1 MKRIVFTTAVLL
13 LAAFSA
19 MAQNNAKG
27 YYKDVLLDGGIALT
41 SKSFIPSTI
50 YLDLST
56 QFFLSAKGTKQD
68 PYTKTDTLLQNAIFV
83 GSEHDEN
90 GYLLY
95 PDGAPRFRV
104 LYVNGGSSFAHGKS
118 IGEEGRENI
127 RQFILSGGSYVG
139 TCAGSALSSKGVL
152 WDNGYRDE
160 ESYFAIWPGV
170 IRRSE
175 LGKTYTGM
183 NIPRRSPLL
192 RYYKYGNDLH
202 LDSLYHNLG
211 NHAYKGLDFPAGTEV
226 LATYETD
233 TLHLKRAIAG
243 EPSVWAYKP
252 YENSGREVMCGS
264 HPESIAYGE
273 RLHLMSAMLLY
284 AMDGNGYQTVKG
296 ELQSGEERVMDRSTH
311 DHDPAFTK
319 IGDKQY
325 HHFLVRVPKKT
336 KTLRIYLKAVPAVS
350 TESVAASAD
359 STAKAASAGT
369 GQPQAPKE
377 PDLFVFARRGK
388 FAYKGESDAQDLSS
402 GIGKVVTI
410 NNPKAG
416 NWYISVFCN
425 TIVETEE
432 TRYGTVYTGNLEVL
446 NGVPYIIEAEY

>member
-1 MKRIVFTTAVLL
+1 MKKHILIITSVL
-13 LAAFSA
+13 LAALPVA
-19 MAQNNAKG
+19 AQNNTKG
-27 YYKDVLLDGGIALT
+27 YYKDVLLDGGIALS
-41 SKSFIPSTI
+41 SKSFIPSTT

-56 QFFLSAKGTKQD
+56 QFFLSAKGTKDD
-68 PYTKTDTLLQNAIFV
+68 PYTREDTLLQQSIFT
-83 GSEHDEN
+83 GNEHDEN

-118 IGEEGRENI
+118 VGEEGRENI
-127 RQFILSGGSYVG
+127 RRFILAGGSYVG

-152 WDNGYRDE
+152 WDNGYRQE

-175 LGKTYTGM
+175 LSRTYTGM

-192 RYYKYGNDLH
+192 KYFDFGKDLH

-211 NHAYKGLDFPAGTEV
+211 NHAYKGLDFPSGTEI

-233 TLHLKRAIAG
+233 TLHIKRAIAG
-243 EPSVWAYKP
+243 EPSIWAYKP
-252 YENSGREVMCGS
+252 YQNSGREVMCGS

-296 ELQSGEERVMDRSTH
+296 ELANKEERVMDRSTH
-311 DHDPAFTK
+311 DLDPAFTK

-325 HHFLVRVPKKT
+325 HHFLVKVPKKT
-336 KTLRIYLKAVPAVS
+336 KTLRITLKPVCNQ
-350 TESVAASAD
+350 AD
-359 STAKAASAGT
+359 STAK
-369 GQPQAPKE
+369 E
-377 PDLFVFARRGK
+377 PDLYLFARRGK
-388 FAYKGESDAQDLSS
+388 FAYKGESDAQDLSK
-402 GIGKVVTI
+402 GIGKVIVI
-410 NNPKAG
+410 DRPKAG
-416 NWYISVFCN
+416 NWYVSVFCD
-425 TIVETEE
+425 TTVETQE

-446 NGVPYIIEAEY
+446 NGVPYTVLVEY